1 MEMRELRID
10 CRRMTT
16 REQAHDYLAE
26 ILNLPSYY
34 GRNLD
39 ALYDC
44 VGDLHGVRIVLEH
57 PATLYA
63 LGDYR
68 RALLSVFCDIASD
81 SESIELL
88 LRGGTAEEEPAQQPE
103 SGEPAAG
110 STAIQ

>member
-1 MEMRELRID
+1 MITSPRSLISHPITAAILTRF
-10 CRRMTT
+10 TT
-16 REQAHDYLAE
+16 
-26 ILNLPSYY
+26 
-34 GRNLD
+34 
-39 ALYDC
+39 
-44 VGDLHGVRIVLEH
+44 VLVH
-57 PATLYA
+57 PAALYA
-63 LGDYR
+63 LGGYR